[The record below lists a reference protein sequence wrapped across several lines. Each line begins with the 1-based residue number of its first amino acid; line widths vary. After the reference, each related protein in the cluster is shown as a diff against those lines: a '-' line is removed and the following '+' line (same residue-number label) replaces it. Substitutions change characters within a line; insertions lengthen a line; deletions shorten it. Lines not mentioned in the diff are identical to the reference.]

1 METQAIYVH
10 ATNVTLARTLNL
22 LDPFIVTG
30 ERTQEQT
37 AILAGFETELDMVT
51 R

>member
-1 METQAIYVH
+1 METIYIH
-10 ATNVTLARTLNL
+10 ATNATLARTLNV